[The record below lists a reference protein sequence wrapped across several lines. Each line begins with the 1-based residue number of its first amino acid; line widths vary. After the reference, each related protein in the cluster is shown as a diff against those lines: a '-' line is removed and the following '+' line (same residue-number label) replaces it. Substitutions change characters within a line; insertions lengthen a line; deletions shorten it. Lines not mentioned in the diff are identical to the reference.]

1 MCLEALQIDVNDVLT
16 APSLANQYFERE
28 IYNKIPDYYKYS
40 GVVRAFIQKAIYG
53 GRCMTRLNKRWLV
66 NEELADFDAVSLY
79 PSAMARLYCVKGK
92 PEVLKAEE
100 LNTEYLLSH
109 TALESEQPTSN
120 KPISSY
126 VVEIR
131 IKSVGKHLN
140 FPCIVYKDTVTNTNR
155 NDDSEEALGRTA
167 VIDNITLEDW
177 VRYQKLDCEVI
188 RGYKWCGEKSF
199 LIREVIQKLH
209 LLRCEYKKTHNP
221 LQLVIKLI
229 MNSAYGKMIQKPI
242 TTEKIFKKYQEKK
255 YNSKKETITNYPLN
269 KFLIKNDY
277 PRNRPYRNRPV
288 NE

>member
-1 MCLEALQIDVNDVLT
+1 MKNPTLQK
-16 APSLANQYFERE
+16 YF
-28 IYNKIPDYYKYS
+28 D
-40 GVVRAFIQKAIYG
+40 
-53 GRCMTRLNKRWLV
+53 
-66 NEELADFDAVSLY
+66 DVSLY

-140 FPCIVYKDTVTNTNR
+140 FPCIVYKDTKTNTNR

-229 MNSAYGKMIQKPI
+229 MNSAYHIG
-242 TTEKIFKKYQEKK
+242 
-255 YNSKKETITNYPLN
+255 LHC
-269 KFLIKNDY
+269 
-277 PRNRPYRNRPV
+277 
-288 NE
+288 